1 MTAKCRECGEDLRE
15 NARFCVGCGASVPR
29 EADAPPARP
38 APASDVPP
46 VTLQPPPKSPY
57 APAPAPAR
65 TTASPGLSQGAK
77 TAVAVGI
84 CALVVGAVAAISA
97 GSGSNQ
103 PAPGG
108 SGGSGAFAGGATP
121 SRTLVTE
128 TIPVPATETTSA
140 APTDA
145 RALLQRQVD
154 QDRSEVERLV
164 GSWLPQLSAKKPGT
178 VANGITHDYD
188 TIWADF
194 LANRQRHP
202 EALLLWSGD
211 YSSFRYA
218 DFWITL
224 VPQQFSDGASAN
236 AWCDSY
242 GIAKD
247 DCYAKRLMH
256 TGGYA
261 GNTMLRK

>member
-1 MTAKCRECGEDLRE
+1 MTEKCRECGEDLRD

-29 EADAPPARP
+29 GAEAPADRTAPPADAP
-38 APASDVPP
+38 S
-46 VTLQPPPKSPY
+46 VTLQPPPAPPY
-57 APAPAPAR
+57 PSAPAPAR
-65 TTASPGLSQGAK
+65 VTAGPGLSQGAK
-77 TAVAVGI
+77 TAIAVGI
-84 CALVVGAVAAISA
+84 CALVVGSVVAISA
-97 GSGSNQ
+97 GSGSNR

-108 SGGSGAFAGGATP
+108 SGGSGAFAGGATS

-128 TIPVPATETTSA
+128 TIPAPATETTSA
-140 APTDA
+140 TPTDA
-145 RALLQRQVD
+145 RTLLQRQVE
-154 QDRSEVERLV
+154 QDRSSVEQLV

-178 VANGITHDYD
+178 LPNGTTHDYD

-194 LANRQRHP
+194 LANRQLHP
-202 EALLLWSGD
+202 DALLLWSGD

-218 DFWITL
+218 DFWITV

-242 GIAKD
+242 EIPKD